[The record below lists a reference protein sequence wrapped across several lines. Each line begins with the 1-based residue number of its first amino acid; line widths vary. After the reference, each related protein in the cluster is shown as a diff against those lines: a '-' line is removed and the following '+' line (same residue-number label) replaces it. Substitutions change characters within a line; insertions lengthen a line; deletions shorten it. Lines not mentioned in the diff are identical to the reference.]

1 MFPKTM
7 GTILKERLSAQTRDT
22 ETEYCTVA
30 KLRNITP
37 DVIPPDTLRNIER
50 ITKGLSV
57 RLQGLMQSLFPSAP
71 YPSTRGRLNT
81 AKLFRIKTGNPKVFI
96 QKTEAVAINTS
107 LHILLDASASMY
119 GKRMELATASC
130 HAIASPC
137 SGIRGLNITI
147 TAFNGNHRGDACS
160 VYPLLKIRT
169 TRSCPHQPHSPR
181 RDASGPRAL
190 VDHETT
196 SVQVWKCTD
205 WGCWIEASATS
216 YPTPAESSADWRNFL
231 PCCLSCCMTF
241 LQGRA
246 GHVYR
251 KTRLEVSKMRICGR
265 A

>member
-107 LHILLDASASMY
+107 LPILLDASASMY

-196 SVQVWKCTD
+196 SVCQRTEKNAVGSDGWT
-205 WGCWIEASATS
+205 AS
-216 YPTPAESSADWRNFL
+216 
-231 PCCLSCCMTF
+231 
-241 LQGRA
+241 
-246 GHVYR
+246 
-251 KTRLEVSKMRICGR
+251 
-265 A
+265 

>member
-81 AKLFRIKTGNPKVFI
+81 AKLLRIKTGNPKVFI

-130 HAIASPC
+130 HAIASAC

-160 VYPLLKIRT
+160 VYPLLKILFAREQRKMLLVLT
-169 TRSCPHQPHSPR
+169 DGQPH
-181 RDASGPRAL
+181 DMN
-190 VDHETT
+190 
-196 SVQVWKCTD
+196 
-205 WGCWIEASATS
+205 ATQKAVEIANKIGLEVYGLGMLDRS
-216 YPTPAESSADWRNFL
+216 IGDFL
-231 PCCLSCCMTF
+231 PDTSRVIC
-241 LQGRA
+241 
-246 GHVYR
+246 
-251 KTRLEVSKMRICGR
+251 RLEELPAMLFELLHDVLTRKSRPCL
-265 A
+265 

>member
-1 MFPKTM
+1 MDTGTTQGSTSPTENQDDPEAAQGIISGGETELRNNIEDMFPKTM

-37 DVIPPDTLRNIER
+37 DVIPPDTLRKIER

-130 HAIASPC
+130 HAIASAC

-147 TAFNGNHRGDACS
+147 TVFNGNHRGDACS

-181 RDASGPRAL
+181 RNASGPRAL

-196 SVQVWKCTD
+196 SVCPRTEKNAVGSDGWT
-205 WGCWIEASATS
+205 AS
-216 YPTPAESSADWRNFL
+216 
-231 PCCLSCCMTF
+231 
-241 LQGRA
+241 
-246 GHVYR
+246 
-251 KTRLEVSKMRICGR
+251 
-265 A
+265 